1 MLVLGYSIAHTVMSR
16 LTSTSSEEDSGV
28 VTQAWLI
35 IVAVVQLVIERCN
48 IICTLTNVITGN
60 AMNFTITAD
69 VSSISDHPDGV
80 KPRLFCIHCVTNG
93 LVQ

>member
-35 IVAVVQLVIERCN
+35 IVAVVQLVIE
-48 IICTLTNVITGN
+48 
-60 AMNFTITAD
+60 
-69 VSSISDHPDGV
+69 
-80 KPRLFCIHCVTNG
+80 
-93 LVQ
+93 